1 MSILDGLKALQP
13 DLLEEALSDAHP
25 AVRRNAIR
33 LSEQFWKRSRDGSSP
48 PSHLMAALLQLL
60 NDPEIAVRFQ
70 LALSLGESSDPRAAE
85 ALGQLAERE
94 DDKWLRAAIL
104 SSAAR
109 FPSGILRPLLA
120 ARAGTSNRSEMI
132 EQLIATTVLS
142 GNQSGLGDVV
152 TAIAPPDPD
161 VLESWRLSAL
171 TSLIDALNRRGISL
185 QSAAA
190 SASPAVRD
198 ALERI
203 EKSFDSARSVMK
215 SASEDEAVREAAI
228 RFVGRSSRPEDA
240 LRWLSSWLS
249 PQAPLRLQ
257 VAAVDALSRT
267 ARPEVPQLLL
277 QNWQLHSPSLRNAI
291 VTALVAREEWT
302 ARLLDAM
309 EQGVVVPAELSPANR
324 QRLVRHKNSE
334 TQRRAAALFPA
345 SQTSRAEVV
354 ARYRSVSSLKGD
366 ATRGAT
372 VFEKNCAQCHA
383 LGGKGHAVGPDL
395 AAFRNKGV
403 DDFLVAIL
411 DPGSAVEPR
420 FINYQVETRDG
431 RSLSG
436 VIKAETATSLTVIQ
450 GGGAE
455 ETVLRRDVTEIKAS
469 QLSLM
474 PEGLE
479 QSINPQEMADVIAFV
494 SR

>member
-1 MSILDGLKALQP
+1 
-13 DLLEEALSDAHP
+13 
-25 AVRRNAIR
+25 
-33 LSEQFWKRSRDGSSP
+33 
-48 PSHLMAALLQLL
+48 
-60 NDPEIAVRFQ
+60 
-70 LALSLGESSDPRAAE
+70 
-85 ALGQLAERE
+85 
-94 DDKWLRAAIL
+94 
-104 SSAAR
+104 
-109 FPSGILRPLLA
+109 
-120 ARAGTSNRSEMI
+120 
-132 EQLIATTVLS
+132 
-142 GNQSGLGDVV
+142 
-152 TAIAPPDPD
+152 
-161 VLESWRLSAL
+161 
-171 TSLIDALNRRGISL
+171 
-185 QSAAA
+185 
-190 SASPAVRD
+190 
-198 ALERI
+198 
-203 EKSFDSARSVMK
+203 
-215 SASEDEAVREAAI
+215 
-228 RFVGRSSRPEDA
+228 
-240 LRWLSSWLS
+240 
-249 PQAPLRLQ
+249 
-257 VAAVDALSRT
+257 
-267 ARPEVPQLLL
+267 VPQLLL